1 MWGGIIFMVVN
12 FMKNSSPSNYLT
24 KQVSTSKQVQCDI
37 KGNCS
42 ILSPI
47 LIVQDLGITTSNYC
61 QIPDFGNRYY
71 FVTDIITLNE
81 ATLEVRL
88 SVDVLMSYK
97 TDILAS
103 KAIISRNQNMYN
115 RYVPDPK
122 FTVLSYE
129 RIQTKQFPNKFPDNG
144 KFVLIVA
151 GS

>member
-1 MWGGIIFMVVN
+1 MVVK
-12 FMKNSSPSNYLT
+12 FMKNSSPANYLT
-24 KQVSTSKQVQCDI
+24 KSVSTSKQVQCDL

-42 ILSPI
+42 ILSPV

-71 FVTDIITLNE
+71 FIDDIITLNE
-81 ATLEVRL
+81 SILEVHL
-88 SVDVLMSYK
+88 SVDVLMTYK

-103 KAIISRNQNMYN
+103 KAIISRNQNTYN
-115 RYVPDPK
+115 RYIPDPK

-129 RIQTKQFPNKFPDNG
+129 RIQTKEFPNSFPTNG